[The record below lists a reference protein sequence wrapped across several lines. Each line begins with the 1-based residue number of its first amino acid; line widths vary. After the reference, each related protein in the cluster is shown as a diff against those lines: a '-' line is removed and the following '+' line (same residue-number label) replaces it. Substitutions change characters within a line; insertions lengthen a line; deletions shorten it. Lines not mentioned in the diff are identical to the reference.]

1 MADSIITKQALAAS
15 LKDLMREVPFEK
27 INVAQICERC
37 GMNRKSFYYHF
48 RDKFDLVNWIFDT
61 EFIAL
66 VTAEPSSESAVVR
79 WYFVE
84 EICNYFYE
92 NRDFYRK
99 AFQITGQNSFTEH
112 FTEYIGMALRSRL
125 TYVFGDKE
133 TDAFSID
140 FYADAILCAIKRWL
154 MDKHCMPPADFVS
167 RVRRLVENGARII
180 YEGLESEKESRDSP
194 QSSPQAQQTP

>member
-66 VTAEPSSESAVVR
+66 ATQDSASESAVVR
-79 WYFVE
+79 WAFVE
-84 EICNYFYE
+84 QVCQYFYN
-92 NRDFYRK
+92 NRHFYRK
-99 AFQITGQNSFTEH
+99 AFQITGQNSFSEH
-112 FTEYIGMALRSRL
+112 FTEYIGLTLRDRL
-125 TYVFGDKE
+125 SHILGDDPAD
-133 TDAFSID
+133 TFAID
-140 FYADAILCAIKRWL
+140 FYTDAILCAIKRWL
-154 MDKHCMPPADFVS
+154 LDKHCMPPEEFVS
-167 RVRRLVENGARII
+167 RIKRLVESGARII
-180 YEGLESEKESRDSP
+180 YQGLESEKEGRDSPP
-194 QSSPQAQQTP
+194 QSSPQTP